1 MKALFLFPAIILCL
15 NTLATS
21 VHAQNQPDSVDL
33 FIKGMM
39 KKKRIPALQLAVIQH
54 GRVVKNSTY
63 GMANIEQDIP
73 ATAESVFSINSITKA
88 FVGVAVMQLA
98 EEGKL
103 NVSDPLAK
111 HLDSLPA
118 EWQKITIKD
127 VMTHTSGLPDID
139 DENEMV
145 LGNGT
150 EESALKI
157 VKALPMEFKT
167 GERFKYNQ
175 TGYVLIGKIITKL
188 SGMHFTAFIESR
200 QFNAVGMKHTR
211 FGDSFDII
219 PHDAG
224 AYTTIQNVG
233 GRWSY
238 GGPLGKGFIKFPI
251 FYRTAAGIYS
261 TATDMASW
269 IIALQNGTLLKN
281 KASLSLLWEPAVLKN
296 GKTGGFSNLLNG
308 YALGFP
314 TVGRTEHPAVAP
326 VGGGRATFFIYPQ
339 DELAVVIL
347 TNLMGG
353 NPDTFT
359 DETAAYYLPD
369 MHEANGFGL
378 NPSIKKL
385 RAALIKNGF
394 DQAAAIAAKLQKQDA
409 SFKLTEKELNGWGY
423 KLVAEGKLKD
433 ALPVFKLNTTLNPKS
448 GNAFDSLA
456 EVQDM
461 LGDKANALKNYK
473 MSLQLDPDNK
483 NAVTQI
489 KKLQGN

>member
-1 MKALFLFPAIILCL
+1 MKPLIIFSALIVIF
-15 NTLATS
+15 NTLS
-21 VHAQNQPDSVDL
+21 HNVQAQNQPDSVDL
-33 FIKGMM
+33 FITAMM
-39 KKKRIPALQLAVIQH
+39 KKKRIPGLQLAVIQH
-54 GRVVKNSTY
+54 GRVVKNAVY

-73 ATAESVFSINSITKA
+73 ATSESVFSINSITKA

-103 NVSDPLAK
+103 NISDPLAM

-118 EWQKITIKD
+118 EWQKVTIKD
-127 VMTHTSGLPDID
+127 VMTHTSGLPDMQ
-139 DENEMV
+139 DENEMI

-157 VKALPMEFKT
+157 VKALPMQFKT
-167 GERFKYNQ
+167 GERFAYNQ

-188 SGMHFTAFIESR
+188 SGMHFTTFIESR

-224 AYTTIQNVG
+224 AYTTIQNLG

-238 GGPLGKGFIKFPI
+238 GGPIGKGFIKFPT

-261 TATDMASW
+261 TSTDMASW
-269 IIALQNGTLLKN
+269 IIALEKGSLLKN
-281 KASLSLLWEPAVLKN
+281 KESLRLLWEPAILKN
-296 GKTGGFSNLLNG
+296 GKTAGFSNLLNG

-314 TVGRTEHPAVAP
+314 TIGRSEHPAVAP
-326 VGGGRATFFIYPQ
+326 VGGGRATFFIYPE
-339 DELAVVIL
+339 DDLAVVIL

-359 DETAAYYLPD
+359 DETAAYYIPD

-385 RAALIKNGF
+385 RTELIKNGF
-394 DQAAAIAAKLQKQDA
+394 NQTAAIAAKLQKQDA
-409 SFKLTEKELNGWGY
+409 SFKLTEKELNGWAY
-423 KLVAEGKLKD
+423 KLVAEGKVKE
-433 ALPVFKLNTTLNPKS
+433 ALPVFKLNTDLYPKS

-456 EVQDM
+456 EVQEM
-461 LGDKANALKNYK
+461 LGDNANALKNYK
-473 MSLQLDPDNK
+473 ISLRLDPDNK

-489 KKLQGN
+489 NKLEHY

>member
-1 MKALFLFPAIILCL
+1 
-15 NTLATS
+15 
-21 VHAQNQPDSVDL
+21 
-33 FIKGMM
+33 
-39 KKKRIPALQLAVIQH
+39 
-54 GRVVKNSTY
+54 
-63 GMANIEQDIP
+63 
-73 ATAESVFSINSITKA
+73 
-88 FVGVAVMQLA
+88 
-98 EEGKL
+98 
-103 NVSDPLAK
+103 
-111 HLDSLPA
+111 
-118 EWQKITIKD
+118 
-127 VMTHTSGLPDID
+127 
-139 DENEMV
+139 
-145 LGNGT
+145 
-150 EESALKI
+150 
-157 VKALPMEFKT
+157 
-167 GERFKYNQ
+167 
-175 TGYVLIGKIITKL
+175 
-188 SGMHFTAFIESR
+188 
-200 QFNAVGMKHTR
+200 MKHTR

-281 KASLSLLWEPAVLKN
+281 NASLSLLWEPAILTN

-433 ALPVFKLNTTLNPKS
+433 ALPVFKLNTTLNAKS

>member
-1 MKALFLFPAIILCL
+1 MKPLIIFSVLIL
-15 NTLATS
+15 NTLGLN
-21 VHAQNQPDSVDL
+21 VQAQQQPDSVDL
-33 FIKGMM
+33 FINAMM
-39 KKKRIPALQLAVIQH
+39 KKKRIPGLQLAVIQH
-54 GRVVKNSTY
+54 NKVVKNAAY
-63 GMANIEQDIP
+63 GMANIEQNIP
-73 ATAESVFSINSITKA
+73 ATSESVFSINSITKA
-88 FVGVAVMQLA
+88 FTGVAVMQLA

-103 NVSDPLAK
+103 NISDPLAK
-111 HLDSLPA
+111 HLDSLPP
-118 EWQKITIKD
+118 EWQKISIKD
-127 VMTHTSGLPDID
+127 VMTHTSGLPDMQ
-139 DENEMV
+139 DENEMI

-157 VKALPMEFKT
+157 VKQLPMQFKK
-167 GERFKYNQ
+167 GDHFAYNQ

-188 SGMHFTAFIESR
+188 SGMHFTTFIESR

-224 AYTTIQNVG
+224 AYTTIQNLG

-238 GGPLGKGFIKFPI
+238 GGPLGKGFIKFPT

-269 IIALQNGTLLKN
+269 IIALQNGSLLKN
-281 KASLSLLWEPAVLKN
+281 KASLQLLWEPAILKN
-296 GKTGGFSNLLNG
+296 GKTAGFSNLLNG

-314 TVGRTEHPAVAP
+314 TIGRVEHPAVAP
-326 VGGGRATFFIYPQ
+326 VGGGRATFFIYP
-339 DELAVVIL
+339 DDDLAVVIL

-385 RAALIKNGF
+385 RAELMKKGF
-394 DQAAAIAAKLQKQDA
+394 NHTAAIAAKLQKQDA
-409 SFKLTEKELNGWGY
+409 SFKLAEKELNGWAY
-423 KLVAEGKLKD
+423 KLVAEGKVKE
-433 ALPVFKLNTTLNPKS
+433 ALPVFKLNTDLYPKS

-456 EVQDM
+456 EVQEM
-461 LGDKANALKNYK
+461 LGDNVNALKNYR
-473 MSLQLDPDNK
+473 MSLRLDPDNK
-483 NAVTQI
+483 NAVAQI
-489 KKLQGN
+489 KKLEHK

>member
-167 GERFKYNQ
+167 GERFN
-175 TGYVLIGKIITKL
+175 II
-188 SGMHFTAFIESR
+188 R
-200 QFNAVGMKHTR
+200 QVMF
-211 FGDSFDII
+211 
-219 PHDAG
+219 
-224 AYTTIQNVG
+224 
-233 GRWSY
+233 
-238 GGPLGKGFIKFPI
+238 
-251 FYRTAAGIYS
+251 
-261 TATDMASW
+261 
-269 IIALQNGTLLKN
+269 
-281 KASLSLLWEPAVLKN
+281 
-296 GKTGGFSNLLNG
+296 
-308 YALGFP
+308 
-314 TVGRTEHPAVAP
+314 
-326 VGGGRATFFIYPQ
+326 
-339 DELAVVIL
+339 
-347 TNLMGG
+347 
-353 NPDTFT
+353 
-359 DETAAYYLPD
+359 
-369 MHEANGFGL
+369 
-378 NPSIKKL
+378 
-385 RAALIKNGF
+385 
-394 DQAAAIAAKLQKQDA
+394 
-409 SFKLTEKELNGWGY
+409 
-423 KLVAEGKLKD
+423 
-433 ALPVFKLNTTLNPKS
+433 
-448 GNAFDSLA
+448 
-456 EVQDM
+456 
-461 LGDKANALKNYK
+461 
-473 MSLQLDPDNK
+473 
-483 NAVTQI
+483 
-489 KKLQGN
+489 